1 VAEKIE
7 FKESVK
13 IESNAT
19 GSTANSVTLLGKTV
33 FLTSRTD
40 TSGLTGGLTGGLKV
54 RGFLN
59 LDGVTITAMR
69 IDSLSNPVDVDKHIL
84 QGPVSSFNA
93 PTRTLTITGI
103 TVNASSVSANDV
115 KNADDQVI
123 PIDQFFGLLT
133 ANRTIVKARGTFA
146 AGTITANQIEIE

>member
-1 VAEKIE
+1 
-7 FKESVK
+7 
-13 IESNAT
+13 
-19 GSTANSVTLLGKTV
+19 
-33 FLTSRTD
+33 
-40 TSGLTGGLTGGLKV
+40 
-54 RGFLN
+54 
-59 LDGVTITAMR
+59 VTITAMR